1 MIILKEKILEFQ
13 KNVESKFKKFRR
25 SKNQSFI
32 YFGATSIIILGMVF
46 FLTSNRIFNQDFFVK
61 STVLNQEILFENNNI
76 KVLDREYNPNT
87 GVFEMFLDIKNS
99 NPNIDKPINISLKEK
114 NHLDEN
120 ISCELIKVGIDE
132 YVIYSELP
140 LDWSAVSI
148 SVTSSDE
155 KNSLSEVLK
164 IYSDRKDTKENNN
177 LKNENVNGYK
187 VKFIDLEIESL
198 NSNISEIDKLLD
210 EKNTTESNLQKINS
224 ELEEDKKYQTENEKQ
239 ESDNKIN
246 SNKSSIEKINK
257 EKEELN
263 NEKKELQN
271 KISKL
276 NQKKNDLEK
285 HV

>member
-1 MIILKEKILEFQ
+1 MKEKILEFQ

-87 GVFEMFLDIKNS
+87 GVFEMFLNIKNS
-99 NPNIDKPINISLKEK
+99 NSNIDKPINISLKEK

-148 SVTSSDE
+148 SITSSDE

-210 EKNTTESNLQKINS
+210 EKNTTESNLKKINS

-239 ESDNKIN
+239 ESDSKIN

-285 HV
+285 

>member
-1 MIILKEKILEFQ
+1 MKEKILDFQ
-13 KNVESKFKKFRR
+13 KNAESKFKKFRR

-46 FLTSNRIFNQDFFVK
+46 FLTSNRVFNQDFFVK

-76 KVLDREYNPNT
+76 KILDREYNPNT
-87 GVFEMFLDIKNS
+87 GVFEMFLNIKNS

-210 EKNTTESNLQKINS
+210 EKNTTESNLKKINS

-239 ESDNKIN
+239 ESDSKIN

>member
-1 MIILKEKILEFQ
+1 MKEKILEFQ

-87 GVFEMFLDIKNS
+87 GVFEMFLNIKNS

-210 EKNTTESNLQKINS
+210 EKNTTESNLKKINS

-239 ESDNKIN
+239 ESDSKIN

-285 HV
+285 HA

>member
-1 MIILKEKILEFQ
+1 MIILKEKILDFQ

-87 GVFEMFLDIKNS
+87 GVFEMFLNIKNS

-114 NHLDEN
+114 KHLDEN

-210 EKNTTESNLQKINS
+210 EKNTTESNLKKINS
-224 ELEEDKKYQTENEKQ
+224 DLEEDKKYQTENEKQ
-239 ESDNKIN
+239 ESDSKIN

>member
-1 MIILKEKILEFQ
+1 MKEKILEFQ

-32 YFGATSIIILGMVF
+32 YLGATSIIILGMVF

-87 GVFEMFLDIKNS
+87 GVFEMFLNIKNS
-99 NPNIDKPINISLKEK
+99 NPNIYKPINISLKEK

-148 SVTSSDE
+148 SVTSSE
-155 KNSLSEVLK
+155 GENGLSEVLK

-210 EKNTTESNLQKINS
+210 EKNTTESNLKKINS

-239 ESDNKIN
+239 ESDSKIN

-285 HV
+285 

>member
-1 MIILKEKILEFQ
+1 MKEKILEFQ

-76 KVLDREYNPNT
+76 KILDREYNPNT
-87 GVFEMFLDIKNS
+87 GVFEMFLNIKNS

-257 EKEELN
+257 EKEELDK
-263 NEKKELQN
+263 EKKELKN

>member
-1 MIILKEKILEFQ
+1 MKEKILEFQ

-87 GVFEMFLDIKNS
+87 GVFEMFLNIKNS

-210 EKNTTESNLQKINS
+210 EKNTTESNLKKINS

-239 ESDNKIN
+239 ESDSKIN

>member
-1 MIILKEKILEFQ
+1 MKEKILEFQ
-13 KNVESKFKKFRR
+13 KNAESKFKKFRR

-61 STVLNQEILFENNNI
+61 STVLNQEILFENNKI
-76 KVLDREYNPNT
+76 TVLDREYNPNT
-87 GVFEMFLDIKNS
+87 GVFEMFLNIKNS
-99 NPNIDKPINISLKEK
+99 NPNIDKPINVSLKEK

-148 SVTSSDE
+148 SVTSSE
-155 KNSLSEVLK
+155 GENSLSEVLK

-198 NSNISEIDKLLD
+198 NSNISEIDKLLY
-210 EKNTTESNLQKINS
+210 EKNTTESNLKKINS

-239 ESDNKIN
+239 ESDSKIN

-263 NEKKELQN
+263 KEKKELQN

>member
-76 KVLDREYNPNT
+76 KILDREYNPNT
-87 GVFEMFLDIKNS
+87 GVFEMFLNIKNS

-257 EKEELN
+257 EKEELDK
-263 NEKKELQN
+263 EKKELKN

>member
-46 FLTSNRIFNQDFFVK
+46 FLTSNRVFNQDFFVK

-76 KVLDREYNPNT
+76 KILDREYNPNT
-87 GVFEMFLDIKNS
+87 GVFEMFLNIKNS

-187 VKFIDLEIESL
+187 VKFIDLEVESL

-210 EKNTTESNLQKINS
+210 EKNTTESNLKKINS

-239 ESDNKIN
+239 ESDSKIN

-285 HV
+285 

>member
-1 MIILKEKILEFQ
+1 MKEKILEFQ
-13 KNVESKFKKFRR
+13 KNAESKFKKFRR

-87 GVFEMFLDIKNS
+87 GVFEMFLNIKNS

-210 EKNTTESNLQKINS
+210 EKNTTESNLKKINS

-246 SNKSSIEKINK
+246 SNKSSIDKINK

-263 NEKKELQN
+263 KEKKELQN
-271 KISKL
+271 KIIKL

>member
-1 MIILKEKILEFQ
+1 MKEKILEFQ

-87 GVFEMFLDIKNS
+87 GVFEMFLNIKNS

-210 EKNTTESNLQKINS
+210 EKNTTESNLKKINS

-285 HV
+285 

>member
-1 MIILKEKILEFQ
+1 MKEKILEFQ

-87 GVFEMFLDIKNS
+87 GVFEMFLNIKNS

-148 SVTSSDE
+148 SVTSSE
-155 KNSLSEVLK
+155 GENSLSEVLK

-257 EKEELN
+257 EKEELDK
-263 NEKKELQN
+263 EKKELKN

>member
-1 MIILKEKILEFQ
+1 MKEKILEFQ

-87 GVFEMFLDIKNS
+87 GVFEMFLNIKNS

-210 EKNTTESNLQKINS
+210 EKNTTESNLKKINS

-246 SNKSSIEKINK
+246 SNKSSIDKINK

-263 NEKKELQN
+263 KEKKELQN
-271 KISKL
+271 KIIKL

>member
-1 MIILKEKILEFQ
+1 MKENILEFQ

-76 KVLDREYNPNT
+76 KILDREYNPNT
-87 GVFEMFLDIKNS
+87 GVFEMFLNIKNS

-210 EKNTTESNLQKINS
+210 EKNTTESNLKTINS

-246 SNKSSIEKINK
+246 SNKSSIDKINK

-263 NEKKELQN
+263 KEKKELQN
-271 KISKL
+271 KIIKL

>member
-1 MIILKEKILEFQ
+1 MKEKILEFQ

-76 KVLDREYNPNT
+76 KILDREYNPNT
-87 GVFEMFLDIKNS
+87 GVFEMFLNIKNS

-210 EKNTTESNLQKINS
+210 EKNTTESNLKKINS

-246 SNKSSIEKINK
+246 SNKSSIDKINK

-263 NEKKELQN
+263 KEKKELQN
-271 KISKL
+271 KIIKL

>member
-1 MIILKEKILEFQ
+1 MKEKILDFQ

-87 GVFEMFLDIKNS
+87 GVFEMFLNIKNS

-114 NHLDEN
+114 KHLDEN

-210 EKNTTESNLQKINS
+210 EKNTTESNLKKINS
-224 ELEEDKKYQTENEKQ
+224 DLEEDKKYQTENEKQ
-239 ESDNKIN
+239 ESDSKIN

>member
-1 MIILKEKILEFQ
+1 MKEKILEFQ

-87 GVFEMFLDIKNS
+87 GVFEMFLNIKNS

-148 SVTSSDE
+148 SVTSSE
-155 KNSLSEVLK
+155 GENSLSEVLK

-239 ESDNKIN
+239 ESDSKIN

>member
-1 MIILKEKILEFQ
+1 MKEKILEFQ

-46 FLTSNRIFNQDFFVK
+46 FLTSNRVFNQDFFVK

-76 KVLDREYNPNT
+76 KILDREYNPNT
-87 GVFEMFLDIKNS
+87 GVFEMFLNIKNS

-187 VKFIDLEIESL
+187 VKFIDLEVESL

-210 EKNTTESNLQKINS
+210 EKNTTESNLKKINS

-239 ESDNKIN
+239 ESDSKIN

-285 HV
+285 

>member
-1 MIILKEKILEFQ
+1 MKEKILEFQ

-87 GVFEMFLDIKNS
+87 GVFEMFLNIKNS

-257 EKEELN
+257 EKEELDK
-263 NEKKELQN
+263 EKKELKN

>member
-1 MIILKEKILEFQ
+1 MKEKILDFQ
-13 KNVESKFKKFRR
+13 KNAESKFKKFRR

-46 FLTSNRIFNQDFFVK
+46 FLTSNRVFNQDFFVK

-76 KVLDREYNPNT
+76 KILDREYNPNT
-87 GVFEMFLDIKNS
+87 GVFEMFLNIKNS

-164 IYSDRKDTKENNN
+164 IYSDRKDIKENNN

-210 EKNTTESNLQKINS
+210 EKNTTESNLKKINS

-239 ESDNKIN
+239 ESDSKIN

-263 NEKKELQN
+263 NEKKELQK

>member
-87 GVFEMFLDIKNS
+87 GVFEMFLNIKNS

-210 EKNTTESNLQKINS
+210 EKNTTESNLKKINS

-239 ESDNKIN
+239 ESDSKIN

>member
-1 MIILKEKILEFQ
+1 MKEKILEFQ

-87 GVFEMFLDIKNS
+87 GVFEMFLNIKNS

-210 EKNTTESNLQKINS
+210 EKNTTESNLKKINS

-239 ESDNKIN
+239 ESDSKIN

-257 EKEELN
+257 EKEELDK
-263 NEKKELQN
+263 EKKELKN

>member
-87 GVFEMFLDIKNS
+87 GVFEMFLNIKNS
-99 NPNIDKPINISLKEK
+99 NPNIDKSINISLKEK

-198 NSNISEIDKLLD
+198 NINISEIDKLLD
-210 EKNTTESNLQKINS
+210 EKNTTESNLKKINS

-239 ESDNKIN
+239 ESNSKIN

-285 HV
+285 

>member
-1 MIILKEKILEFQ
+1 MKEKILEFQ

-87 GVFEMFLDIKNS
+87 GVFEMFLNIKNS
-99 NPNIDKPINISLKEK
+99 NPNIDKSINISLKEK

-198 NSNISEIDKLLD
+198 NINISEIDKLLD
-210 EKNTTESNLQKINS
+210 EKNTTESNLKKINS

-239 ESDNKIN
+239 ESNSKIN

-285 HV
+285 

>member
-1 MIILKEKILEFQ
+1 MKEKILEFQ

>member
-1 MIILKEKILEFQ
+1 MKEKILDFQ
-13 KNVESKFKKFRR
+13 KNAESKFKKFRR

-46 FLTSNRIFNQDFFVK
+46 FLTSNRVFNQDFFVK

-76 KVLDREYNPNT
+76 KILDREYNPNT
-87 GVFEMFLDIKNS
+87 GVFEMFLNIKNS

-210 EKNTTESNLQKINS
+210 EKNTTESNLKKINS

-239 ESDNKIN
+239 ESDSKIN

-263 NEKKELQN
+263 NEKKELQK

>member
-1 MIILKEKILEFQ
+1 
-13 KNVESKFKKFRR
+13 
-25 SKNQSFI
+25 
-32 YFGATSIIILGMVF
+32 
-46 FLTSNRIFNQDFFVK
+46 DFFVK
-61 STVLNQEILFENNNI
+61 STVLNQEILFENNKI
-76 KVLDREYNPNT
+76 TVLDREYNPNT
-87 GVFEMFLDIKNS
+87 GVFEMFLNIKNS
-99 NPNIDKPINISLKEK
+99 NPNIDKPINVSLKEK

-148 SVTSSDE
+148 SVTSSE
-155 KNSLSEVLK
+155 GENSLSEVLK

-198 NSNISEIDKLLD
+198 NSNISEIDKLLY
-210 EKNTTESNLQKINS
+210 EKNTTESNLKKINS

-239 ESDNKIN
+239 ESDSKIN

-263 NEKKELQN
+263 KEKKELQN

>member
-1 MIILKEKILEFQ
+1 MKEKILEFQ

-87 GVFEMFLDIKNS
+87 GVFEMFLNIKNS

-148 SVTSSDE
+148 SVISSDE
-155 KNSLSEVLK
+155 KNRSGEVLK

-198 NSNISEIDKLLD
+198 NSNISEID
-210 EKNTTESNLQKINS
+210 
-224 ELEEDKKYQTENEKQ
+224 
-239 ESDNKIN
+239 
-246 SNKSSIEKINK
+246 
-257 EKEELN
+257 
-263 NEKKELQN
+263 
-271 KISKL
+271 
-276 NQKKNDLEK
+276 
-285 HV
+285 

>member
-13 KNVESKFKKFRR
+13 KNAESKFKKFRR

-76 KVLDREYNPNT
+76 KILDREYNPNT
-87 GVFEMFLDIKNS
+87 GVFGMFLNIKNS

-148 SVTSSDE
+148 SVTSSE
-155 KNSLSEVLK
+155 GENSLNEVLK
-164 IYSDRKDTKENNN
+164 IYSDRKDTKENNS

-210 EKNTTESNLQKINS
+210 EKNTTESNLKKINS

-239 ESDNKIN
+239 ESDSKIN

>member
-1 MIILKEKILEFQ
+1 MIILKEKILDFQ

-87 GVFEMFLDIKNS
+87 GVFEMFLNIKNS

-210 EKNTTESNLQKINS
+210 EKNTTESNLKKINS

-239 ESDNKIN
+239 ESDSKIN

>member
-87 GVFEMFLDIKNS
+87 GVFEMFLNIKNS

-148 SVTSSDE
+148 SVTSSE
-155 KNSLSEVLK
+155 GENSLSEVLK

-257 EKEELN
+257 EKEELDK
-263 NEKKELQN
+263 EKKELKN

>member
-1 MIILKEKILEFQ
+1 MKEKILEFQ

-32 YFGATSIIILGMVF
+32 YFGATSIIILGIVF

-87 GVFEMFLDIKNS
+87 GVFEMFLNIKNS

-148 SVTSSDE
+148 SITSSDE

-210 EKNTTESNLQKINS
+210 EKNTTESNLKKINS

-263 NEKKELQN
+263 KEKKELQN

-285 HV
+285 

>member
-1 MIILKEKILEFQ
+1 MKEKILEFQ

-76 KVLDREYNPNT
+76 KILDREYNPNT
-87 GVFEMFLDIKNS
+87 GVFEMFLNIKNS

-210 EKNTTESNLQKINS
+210 EKNTTESNLKTINS

-246 SNKSSIEKINK
+246 SNKSSIDKINK

-263 NEKKELQN
+263 KEKKELQN
-271 KISKL
+271 KIIKL

>member
-1 MIILKEKILEFQ
+1 MKEKILEFQ

-87 GVFEMFLDIKNS
+87 GVFEMFLNIKNS

-239 ESDNKIN
+239 ESDSKIN

>member
-1 MIILKEKILEFQ
+1 MKEKILEFQ

-76 KVLDREYNPNT
+76 KILDREYNPNT
-87 GVFEMFLDIKNS
+87 GVFEMFLNIKNS

-210 EKNTTESNLQKINS
+210 EKNTTESNLKKINS

-239 ESDNKIN
+239 ESDSKIN

>member
-1 MIILKEKILEFQ
+1 MKEKILEFQ

-148 SVTSSDE
+148 SITSSDE

-210 EKNTTESNLQKINS
+210 EKNTTESNLKKINS

-239 ESDNKIN
+239 ESDSKIN

>member
-1 MIILKEKILEFQ
+1 MKEKILEFQ

-87 GVFEMFLDIKNS
+87 GVFEMFLNIKNS

-210 EKNTTESNLQKINS
+210 EKNTTESNLKKINS

-239 ESDNKIN
+239 ESDSKIN

-276 NQKKNDLEK
+276 NKKKNDLEK
-285 HV
+285 